1 MESRRAQAK
10 SSPQVVIVGGGFGG
24 LTAAKELAG
33 KGVRVTLIDRTNH
46 HLFQPLLYQVATA
59 GLSPADIAQ
68 PIRHILRDAKNIEVV
83 MGEVDWIDCDSKQIQ
98 TTDNISYTYDY
109 LILAAGA
116 RHSYFGHDEWEAFAP
131 GLKSL
136 EDVIELRR
144 RILRAFEAAEM
155 ADSEED
161 RQAALTFTVVGAG
174 PTGVEMAGAIA
185 ELAHK
190 TLAEDFRRIDSRSA
204 RILLLDGAPRVL
216 PSFPEDLSRSALAQ
230 LKRMGVE
237 VHTGAIVKDVNNR
250 GVTVNGEFVPSRTV
264 VWAAGNA
271 AAPIGNSF
279 GAETDRAGRVV
290 VNEDLSVPGHPEIFA
305 IGDMACFKHQTGQPL
320 PGVSPVAMQM
330 GRRASKNILL
340 LIQGKKPEP
349 FRYFDKGSMA
359 TIGRNKAIADLKFA
373 RFGGYLAWLTWLFVH
388 LIFLVG
394 LRNQLL
400 VLFQWTWSY
409 LTFGRGAR
417 LIYGTFRPK
426 KEPVMETK
434 DKLQA
439 RA

>member
-1 MESRRAQAK
+1 MES
-10 SSPQVVIVGGGFGG
+10 SSTPAESLPKVLIVGGGFGG
-24 LTAAKELAG
+24 LSAAKELAG

-83 MGEVDWIDCDSKQIQ
+83 LGEVDRIDCDSKQVR
-98 TTDNISYTYDY
+98 TTDNIAYAYDY

-116 RHSYFGHDEWEAFAP
+116 RHSYFGHDQWEELAP

-136 EDVIELRR
+136 EDAIELRR
-144 RILRAFEAAEM
+144 RILSAFEAAEM
-155 ADSEED
+155 SNSEED
-161 RQAALTFTVVGAG
+161 RKAALTFTIVGAG

-190 TLAEDFRRIDSRSA
+190 TLSADFRRIDLRST

-216 PSFPEDLSRSALAQ
+216 LSFPEDLSRSALAQ
-230 LKRMGVE
+230 LKSMGVE
-237 VHTGAIVKDVNNR
+237 VHTGAIVKDVSSR
-250 GVTVNGEFVPSRTV
+250 GVTVNNEFVPSRTV

-271 AAPIGNSF
+271 AAPIAKSS
-279 GAETDRAGRVV
+279 GAETDRAGRII
-290 VNEDLSVPGHPEIFA
+290 VNEDLSVPGHTEIFA

-340 LIQGKKPEP
+340 LIRGEKPEP

-373 RFGGYLAWLTWLFVH
+373 RFGGFFAWLTWLSIH

-394 LRNQLL
+394 FRNQLL
-400 VLFQWTWSY
+400 VLFQWAWSY

-417 LIYGTFRPK
+417 LIYETFRPK
-426 KEPVMETK
+426 KEPTLETK
-434 DKLQA
+434 
-439 RA
+439 